1 MIYQMLAV
9 RKELPLKQYFREGS
23 PFLFVGSIM
32 FLVVKLINCLE
43 ISQIFLKICL
53 EILSGACVY
62 IAVAMFYLKRKNKKL
77 YISLIE
83 IIPFDKVR
91 RILS

>member
-1 MIYQMLAV
+1 M
-9 RKELPLKQYFREGS
+9 
-23 PFLFVGSIM
+23 
-32 FLVVKLINCLE
+32 
-43 ISQIFLKICL
+43 CL

-62 IAVAMFYLKRKNKKL
+62 IVVAMFYLKRKNKKL